1 MLTRLFS
8 WGVTNTVDHSSRQLP
23 MSLAP
28 LLLSA
33 LLLLPPIST
42 IHLTIDYA
50 AENTRPQSCSA
61 PLRCI
66 VPTERTSSAPQAVIA
81 TASLILASRAMVITA
96 EGGGGDVT
104 DRGVD
109 LTSLLSLC
117 LMTVAPILI
126 GSTTATATIWEN
138 DTTAEEGDWSSANG
152 TGDGSWLLSQNNLF
166 VGVVLEAVAMP
177 M

>member
-1 MLTRLFS
+1 MFCSLEMHCPNRTD
-8 WGVTNTVDHSSRQLP
+8 VDYCYSFLDSCIARNGNHS
-23 MSLAP
+23 
-28 LLLSA
+28 
-33 LLLLPPIST
+33 
-42 IHLTIDYA
+42 
-50 AENTRPQSCSA
+50 
-61 PLRCI
+61 
-66 VPTERTSSAPQAVIA
+66 
-81 TASLILASRAMVITA
+81 
-96 EGGGGDVT
+96 GGGRGGC
-104 DRGVD
+104 RGVD